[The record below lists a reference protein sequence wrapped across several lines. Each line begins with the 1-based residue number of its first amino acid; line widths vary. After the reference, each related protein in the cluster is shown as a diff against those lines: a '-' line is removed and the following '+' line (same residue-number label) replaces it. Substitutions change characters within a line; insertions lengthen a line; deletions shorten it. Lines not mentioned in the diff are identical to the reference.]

1 MRKPY
6 VAGNWKMNLNRAE
19 AVALASAVVKGASYK
34 DIDVGMAPPFVYLDA
49 VAAAAKGSPAH
60 VAAQNCY
67 FEPKG
72 AFTGEVSPQMVL
84 DVGCDT
90 VILGHSER
98 RHVLGESDETINSKV
113 KAALAAGLKVILCLG
128 ETLDEREAGNT
139 NDVCQRHVREGL
151 KGVTAEQMANVV
163 LAYEP
168 VWAIGT
174 GKTAT
179 PDQAQEVHAFVRPLV
194 ASLLGDAVAQA
205 VRIQYGGSVKADNTV
220 ELMSKPDIDGAL
232 VGGASLKADSFLAI
246 VEGTRKAKGL
256 A

>member
-19 AVALASAVVKGASYK
+19 ATALASAFVKAADHK

-49 VAAAAKGSPAH
+49 VAAAAKGSGVH

-67 FEPKG
+67 FEAKG

-98 RHVLGESDETINSKV
+98 RHVLGETDQMINQKV
-113 KAALAAGLKVILCLG
+113 KASLAAGLKVILCLG
-128 ETLDEREAGNT
+128 ETLDEREGGRT
-139 NDVCQRHVREGL
+139 NAVCERHVREGL
-151 KGVTAEQMANVV
+151 KGVTAAQMASVV

-174 GKTAT
+174 GKTAS
-179 PDQAQEVHAFVRPLV
+179 PEQAQEVHAFVRPLV
-194 ASLLGDAVAQA
+194 SALLGKPVADA
-205 VRIQYGGSVKADNTV
+205 VRIQYGGSVKADNTF
-220 ELMSKPDIDGAL
+220 ELMSQPDIDGAL
-232 VGGASLKADSFLAI
+232 VGGAALKADSFLTI
-246 VEGTRKAKGL
+246 VQETRKAKGL